1 MVIRFY
7 PSGLCSLDTLAIK
20 GLFPETVCLHLV
32 LDRACNSHVTYV
44 DSSRSLIACQNSS
57 PECYSTIEAYM
68 CLSELPVSAAY
79 KRATLVVR
87 PVATGCVSQPDLASG
102 LPLRLF
108 SIQQY
113 S

>member
-1 MVIRFY
+1 
-7 PSGLCSLDTLAIK
+7 
-20 GLFPETVCLHLV
+20 
-32 LDRACNSHVTYV
+32 
-44 DSSRSLIACQNSS
+44 
-57 PECYSTIEAYM
+57 M